1 MNKLSTSPDRGT
13 FGIDSLIKRARDK
26 GLDPETDEHTQAM
39 LRHKNEWLDHV
50 RSQEMDPKWQK
61 DNMEYDLR
69 TCEWLIEKCRN
80 REDYAQHLY
89 AAMCNRDFQKIDV
102 MLILKDQTW
111 SCTWRYAGGIV
122 ADLCGQG
129 DYMDWYC
136 SGIGGVDLSDDER
149 AKMTAESI
157 ARCEWM
163 DKHFVREGQVTDEI
177 RKDLEQLGWRV
188 LDNEDDSI

>member
-1 MNKLSTSPDRGT
+1 MNKLSTSPDRGN
-13 FGIDSLIKRARDK
+13 FGIDSLIKCVQDQ

-39 LRHKNEWLDHV
+39 IKFKEEWLDRV
-50 RSQEMDPKWQK
+50 RSQEADPEWQK
-61 DNMEYDLR
+61 DNLEYDLR
-69 TCEWLIEKCRN
+69 TCEWIIEKCRS
-80 REDYAQHLY
+80 REEYAQNLY

-102 MLILKDQTW
+102 MPILKDQTW
-111 SCTWRYAGGIV
+111 SCTWRYAGGVV

-129 DYMDWYC
+129 DYIDWYC
-136 SGIGGVDLSDDER
+136 SGIGGGDLSDDER

-163 DKHFVREGQVTDEI
+163 EEHFVSEGQVTDEI
-177 RKDLEQLGWRV
+177 REDLEHLGWRV